1 MASGEVAYQSLTELI
16 SVGQSAITFEPWA
29 GKVKIGL
36 ISSGLLVATPK
47 IPLPKLFHRT
57 LLS

>member
-1 MASGEVAYQSLTELI
+1 MANGEVAYQSLMELI
-16 SVGQSAITFEPWA
+16 SVGQSAITFEPWV

-36 ISSGLLVATPK
+36 ISSGLLVTTPK
-47 IPLPKLFHRT
+47 IPLLKLLHRT